1 MVEIPERTTEIYAVD
16 MGLGKDP
23 IIQLEIHPFD
33 GSKRVDKVVPAE
45 CYLAITHT
53 PEVHAAIVKLL
64 KALFQI
70 PPRPAGGQHGGG
82 GGGFFIVP
90 K

>member
-45 CYLAITHT
+45 CYLAVTHT
-53 PEVHAAIVKLL
+53 PEIHAAIVKLL

-82 GGGFFIVP
+82 GGFFLVP
-90 K
+90 Q